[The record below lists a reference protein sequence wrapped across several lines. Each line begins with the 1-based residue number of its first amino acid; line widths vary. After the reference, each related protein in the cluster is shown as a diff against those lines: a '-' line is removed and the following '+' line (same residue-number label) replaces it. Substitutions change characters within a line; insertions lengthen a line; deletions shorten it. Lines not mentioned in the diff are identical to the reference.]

1 MLEKLKDRGRL
12 DAEFQMEIE
21 EVFTDVKDLL
31 NIVDKVKAGTKVY
44 ELEQIVQ
51 RVKLSIRHGDVEEI
65 RGNLMELIR
74 FINKNAQLTG
84 RKSKIDIDK
93 VNRLIELS
101 KNFNI

>member
-1 MLEKLKDRGRL
+1 M
-12 DAEFQMEIE
+12 
-21 EVFTDVKDLL
+21 FTDVKDLL

-65 RGNLMELIR
+65 RANLMKLIR

-84 RKSKIDIDK
+84 RNIIGSSIIKSA
-93 VNRLIELS
+93 NAGYL
-101 KNFNI
+101 